1 MTNSL
6 IDTGASS
13 RSRFNKTA
21 YGILG
26 AISLSHLLND
36 TIQSLLPAIY
46 PLLKDSFKLD
56 YGQIGLLTFTFHVIA
71 SFLQPSVGLY
81 TDRHPKPYSLPI
93 GMSISLVGLVILA
106 LAPNFAALLLAAAL
120 IGAGSGIFHPE
131 ASRVARLASGG
142 RRGLAQALFQGGG
155 NIGTSLGPLLAAAV
169 IVPFGQRSIVLAA
182 AIALLAIIVLWQVGT
197 WHKEHERATAARP
210 AAGDAPAHPG
220 LSRRRL
226 IGAFAILIAL
236 VFSKFFYIASMMSFY
251 TFYLIEKFGVSVPTS
266 QVFLFFFLGAVGA
279 GTLLGG
285 PIGDRFGQKRVIW
298 ASVLGVLP
306 FTLLLP
312 HVGLTATAVLS
323 VVIAMGLA
331 SAFPQIVV
339 FGQDLVPGKVGAVSG
354 MFFGLAFGMSG
365 IGAAILGAL
374 ADSTSIEFVF
384 LACSFLPAI
393 GLLTAFLPNL
403 RPPRA

>member
-1 MTNSL
+1 MANALT
-6 IDTGASS
+6 APEVSS
-13 RSRFNKTA
+13 RSRSNRTV

-46 PLLKDSFKLD
+46 PLLKQSFQLD

-71 SFLQPSVGLY
+71 AFLQPSVGLY
-81 TDRHPKPYSLPI
+81 TDHHPKPYSLPV
-93 GMSISLVGLVILA
+93 GMSISLVGLMVLA
-106 LAPNFAALLLAAAL
+106 FAPSFGALLLAAAL

-182 AIALLAIIVLWQVGT
+182 GIAVLAIIVLWRVGT
-197 WHKEHERATAARP
+197 WHKEQRRSTATGP
-210 AAGDAPAHPG
+210 AGHDHPRYAG

-226 IGAFAILIAL
+226 IGSFAILIAL

-251 TFYLIEKFGVSVPTS
+251 TFYLIDKFGVSVPTS
-266 QVFLFFFLGAVGA
+266 QVFLFLFLGAVGT

-285 PIGDRFGQKRVIW
+285 PIGDRIGQKRMIW

-312 HVGLTATAVLS
+312 HVGLHATAVLS
-323 VVIAMGLA
+323 VMIALGLA

-339 FGQDLVPGKVGAVSG
+339 LGQDLVPGKVGAVSG

-365 IGAAILGAL
+365 IGAAILGHL
-374 ADSTSIEFVF
+374 ADRTSIEFVF

-393 GLLTAFLPNL
+393 GLLTAFLPNVKQ
-403 RPPRA
+403 PGS

>member
-6 IDTGASS
+6 IDTGTSS
-13 RSRFNKTA
+13 RSRVKKTA

-93 GMSISLVGLVILA
+93 GMSISLVGLVVLA
-106 LAPNFAALLLAAAL
+106 LAPNFGSLLFAAAL

-169 IVPFGQRSIVLAA
+169 IVPFGQRSIMLAA

-285 PIGDRFGQKRVIW
+285 PIGDRVGQKRMIW

-374 ADSTSIEFVF
+374 ADSTSIGFVF

-403 RPPRA
+403 RPPRS

>member
-1 MTNSL
+1 MANSL
-6 IDTGASS
+6 TEAEIS
-13 RSRFNKTA
+13 RRPLQKTA

-46 PLLKDSFKLD
+46 PLLKESFRLD

-93 GMSISLVGLVILA
+93 GMGISLVGLVMLA
-106 LAPNFAALLLAAAL
+106 LAPNFAALLFAAAL

-182 AIALLAIIVLWQVGT
+182 AIAVLAIIVLWQVGT

-210 AAGDAPAHPG
+210 AAGDDPAHSG

-226 IGAFAILIAL
+226 IGAFSVLIAL
-236 VFSKFFYIASMMSFY
+236 VFSKFIYIASIMSFY

-323 VVIAMGLA
+323 VVIALGLA

-339 FGQDLVPGKVGAVSG
+339 FGQDLLPGKVGAVSG

-365 IGAAILGAL
+365 IGAALLGYL
-374 ADSTSIEFVF
+374 ADRTSIEFVF

-393 GLLTAFLPNL
+393 GLLTVFLPNV
-403 RPPRA
+403 RPPRS

>member
-1 MTNSL
+1 MADSL
-6 IDTGASS
+6 TEAEISS
-13 RSRFNKTA
+13 RRRFQKTA
-21 YGILG
+21 YGVLG
-26 AISLSHLLND
+26 AITLSHLLND

-46 PLLKDSFKLD
+46 PLLKESFQLD

-81 TDRHPKPYSLPI
+81 TDHHPKPYSLPI
-93 GMSISLVGLVILA
+93 GMGISLVGLLVLA
-106 LAPNFAALLLAAAL
+106 LAPNFGALLLAAAL

-155 NIGTSLGPLLAAAV
+155 NLGTSLGPLLAAAV

-182 AIALLAIIVLWQVGT
+182 AIAVLAIVVLWQVGN
-197 WHKEHERATAARP
+197 WHKEQELLTAARP
-210 AAGDAPAHPG
+210 TGGDDPSYAG

-226 IGAFAILIAL
+226 IGSFSILIAL
-236 VFSKFFYIASMMSFY
+236 VFSKFIYIASMTSFY

-285 PIGDRFGQKRVIW
+285 PVGDRFGQKRVIW

-312 HVGLTATAVLS
+312 HVGLYATAVLS

-339 FGQDLVPGKVGAVSG
+339 FGQDLIPGKVGAVSG

-365 IGAAILGAL
+365 IGAAILGYL
-374 ADSTSIEFVF
+374 ADRTSIEFVF

-393 GLLTAFLPNL
+393 GFLTAFLPNL
-403 RPPRA
+403 KRPRP

>member
-6 IDTGASS
+6 TKTRISS
-13 RSRFNKTA
+13 QSTFQKTS

-26 AISLSHLLND
+26 AIALSHLLND

-46 PLLKDSFKLD
+46 PLLKETFKLD
-56 YGQIGLLTFTFHVIA
+56 YGQIGLLTFTFHAIA

-93 GMSISLVGLVILA
+93 AMGISLAGLMMLA
-106 LAPNFAALLLAAAL
+106 LAPNFATLLFAAAL

-142 RRGLAQALFQGGG
+142 RRSLAQAVFQGGG
-155 NIGTSLGPLLAAAV
+155 NIGTSLGPLLAAVV
-169 IVPFGQRSIVLAA
+169 IVPFGQRSVMLAA
-182 AIALLAIIVLWQVGT
+182 AIALLAILVLWQVGS
-197 WHKEHERATAARP
+197 WHREHERARAAMP
-210 AAGDAPAHPG
+210 AAGDAPNHAG
-220 LSRRRL
+220 LSRNRL
-226 IGAFAILIAL
+226 IGAFSILIAL
-236 VFSKFFYIASMMSFY
+236 VFSKFIYITSMISFY

-285 PIGDRFGQKRVIW
+285 PIGDRLGQKCVIW

-312 HVGLTATAVLS
+312 HVGLYATAVLS

-339 FGQDLVPGKVGAVSG
+339 FGQDLIPGKVGAVSG

-365 IGAAILGAL
+365 IGAAFLGYL
-374 ADSTSIEFVF
+374 ADRTSIESVF

-393 GLLTAFLPNL
+393 GLLTAFLPNVS
-403 RPPRA
+403 RPRT

>member
-1 MTNSL
+1 M
-6 IDTGASS
+6 
-13 RSRFNKTA
+13 KTV

-46 PLLKDSFKLD
+46 PLLKQSFDLD

-81 TDRHPKPYSLPI
+81 TDYRPMPYSLPVGMAVSLI
-93 GMSISLVGLVILA
+93 GLLLLA
-106 LAPNFAALLLAAAL
+106 VAPNFLVLLLAAAL
-120 IGAGSGIFHPE
+120 IGAGSGVFHPE

-142 RRGLAQALFQGGG
+142 RRGLAQSLFQGGG
-155 NIGTSLGPLLAAAV
+155 NIGTSLGPLIAAAV
-169 IVPFGQRSIVLAA
+169 IVPFGQRSIALAA
-182 AIALLAIIVLWQVGT
+182 VIALVAIVVLWRVGN
-197 WHKEHERATAARP
+197 WYSEHRIAASRSDRDDSP
-210 AAGDAPAHPG
+210 IFA
-220 LSRRRL
+220 LSRNKV
-226 IGAFAILIAL
+226 IGSFAILIAL
-236 VFSKFFYIASMMSFY
+236 IFSKFFYIASMMSFY
-251 TFYLIEKFGVSVPTS
+251 TFYLIEKFGVSVPTA
-266 QVFLFFFLGAVGA
+266 QVFLFIFLVAVGV

-285 PIGDRFGQKRVIW
+285 PIGDRFGQKHVIW
-298 ASVLGVLP
+298 VSVLGVLP

-312 HVGLTATAVLS
+312 HVGLYATAGLS

-339 FGQDLVPGKVGAVSG
+339 FGQDLIPGKVGAVSG

-365 IGAAILGAL
+365 IGAAILGEL

-403 RPPRA
+403 KRKPQ

>member
-1 MTNSL
+1 MAQLLTEAE
-6 IDTGASS
+6 ASS
-13 RSRFNKTA
+13 PRQVQKTV

-26 AISLSHLLND
+26 AITLSHLLND

-46 PLLKDSFKLD
+46 PLLKESFALD
-56 YGQIGLLTFTFHVIA
+56 YAQIGLLTFTFHVIA

-81 TDRHPKPYSLPI
+81 TDRYPKPYSLPI
-93 GMSISLVGLVILA
+93 GMGISLAGLVMLA
-106 LAPNFAALLLAAAL
+106 LAPNFATLLLAAAL

-142 RRGLAQALFQGGG
+142 RRGLGQGLFQGGG

-169 IVPFGQRSIVLAA
+169 IVPFGQRSIILAAGIAVLA
-182 AIALLAIIVLWQVGT
+182 IVVLWQVGN
-197 WHKEHERATAARP
+197 WHKEHQRSTAGATK
-210 AAGDAPAHPG
+210 GDDAHYGG

-226 IGAFAILIAL
+226 IGSFTILIAL
-236 VFSKFFYIASMMSFY
+236 VFSKFFYITSMISFY

-312 HVGLTATAVLS
+312 HVGLYATAVLS

-339 FGQDLVPGKVGAVSG
+339 FGQDLIPGKVGAVSG

-365 IGAAILGAL
+365 IGAAILGYL

-393 GLLTAFLPNL
+393 GMLTAFLPNL
-403 RPPRA
+403 KPPRS